1 MTDHIDRSPPAESAP
16 PEAVL
21 RYSCENGP
29 EQTLALSPHDP
40 PVVIGRSPDATV
52 ALVTDAQAS
61 RLHAVIEWIGT
72 QWTISDNGMST
83 NGTFVNGTRLT
94 GRKRL
99 DPGDRIFVGNSTLT
113 FYVSRHHEP
122 SDAASSEGL
131 PTLGRR
137 PGGTDPDPSAT
148 VGGLRPVQALQ
159 GQPEVRQ
166 SSVESADS
174 GPTRHRRRD
183 RQTAPAGSVRDLRP
197 RRPAAESEARNAGA
211 TSARRWA
218 YRAVAAKPLV
228 RHP

>member
-113 FYVSRHHEP
+113 FYVSRQHEP

-131 PTLGRR
+131 PTR
-137 PGGTDPDPSAT
+137 
-148 VGGLRPVQALQ
+148 VGGQAAPTLTRAQLSVVFALCKPYKDNPKFANPASNQQIADQLGIGVETVKRHLQ
-159 GQPEVRQ
+159 AAFAIFGL
-166 SSVESADS
+166 
-174 GPTRHRRRD
+174 G
-183 RQTAPAGSVRDLRP
+183 DLPQNQKR
-197 RRPAAESEARNAGA
+197 A
-211 TSARRWA
+211 T
-218 YRAVAAKPLV
+218 LV
-228 RHP
+228 RRVLDGGLIEL